1 MSRYAAALL
10 VVGLALTGC
19 AGHDK
24 AGHDKAG
31 GTPATGTMTIK
42 VAMRD
47 ASPRLISA
55 YADAVARNSEAPT
68 RIEPRTDWRSQE
80 PDSEALTIADVR
92 RGRLDF
98 GLVSAR
104 ALDKLGVES
113 FAPMLAPFAI
123 DSLEIERRVLASD
136 LADRALATLDRL
148 GVVGVAVLP
157 GDLRHPLGLTRPLV
171 RPEDFDGAFIGVRA
185 SALAKRTFEQLGAT
199 VEFSAGDDFAAF
211 DGIESDLR
219 SIEGER
225 ADEGAASLAPDLSLW
240 PRVQVVVANRQ
251 AWERLSAA
259 RRAVLREAGHAALPT
274 AIADLRAEDAD
285 AHDLLCRRG
294 RVSLARTTAA
304 DVDALRRAL
313 APVSRGLNRAA
324 VAEIARLRSAAAEP
338 PLHPPCRPPARAKP
352 GRATPIDGVWS
363 FDSDEADARAAH
375 IAEKDLTPEN
385 WGHHV
390 LAFSR
395 GRFAITQ
402 EDREACTWVY
412 GTYRVRGHRVTWDVI
427 DGGGHGPENAT
438 NRPGE
443 HFDYDWS
450 RFKDTLRLVGVPGAV
465 WAPNFNVKPWRRI
478 GADPR
483 TAPFSRRCP
492 PPPGGLHF

>member
-1 MSRYAAALL
+1 MFRSAAAVL
-10 VVGLALTGC
+10 VAALALAGC
-19 AGHDK
+19 G
-24 AGHDKAG
+24 GHDKAG
-31 GTPATGTMTIK
+31 GTPATGTVTIE

-47 ASPRLISA
+47 GSPHLISA
-55 YADAVARNSEAPT
+55 YANAVARIAEAPT
-68 RIEPRTDWRSQE
+68 RIEPRTHWRTQE

-92 RGRLDF
+92 SGRLDF
-98 GLVSAR
+98 ALVSAR
-104 ALDKLGVES
+104 ALDTLGVQS

-123 DSLEIERRVLASD
+123 DSLETEQRVLASD
-136 LADRALATLDRL
+136 LADRALSPVARI

-157 GDLRHPLGLTRPLV
+157 GDLRHPLGLTRPLL

-199 VEFSAGDDFAAF
+199 VVFSSGDDLAGF

-219 SIEGER
+219 SIEGVR
-225 ADEGAASLAPDLSLW
+225 ADEGAASLAPDLALW
-240 PRVQVVVANRQ
+240 PRVLVLVANRH
-251 AWERLSAA
+251 AWERLSPA
-259 RRAVLREAGHAALPT
+259 RRDALREAGRAALPES
-274 AIADLRAEDAD
+274 IASLRADDAD
-285 AHDLLCRRG
+285 AYDVLCRRG
-294 RVSLARTTAA
+294 RVSFARATPAE
-304 DVDALRRAL
+304 VDALRREL
-313 APVSRGLNRAA
+313 APVSRGLDRAA
-324 VAEIARLRSAAAEP
+324 VAEIARLRAAAGEP
-338 PLHPPCRPPARAKP
+338 PVHPACRPP
-352 GRATPIDGVWS
+352 GRANPGPVTPVDGVWR
-363 FDSDEADARAAH
+363 FDSDAADARAAH
-375 IAEKDLTPEN
+375 VADEDLTPEN

-412 GTYRVRGHRVTWDVI
+412 GTYRVRGHRVTWDVV
-427 DGGGHGPENAT
+427 DGGGHGPQNAT

-478 GADPR
+478 GDDPR
-483 TAPFSRRCP
+483 KAPFSRHCP
-492 PPPGGLHF
+492 PPPAGLHF